1 MSSKSGRENGE
12 LKPKDLKSLSDN
24 LFDVY
29 NQYNDGRI
37 TEQEAKTMTDIA
49 QTIVKVRGQE
59 LNEKRFDFM
68 VKNKI
73 ENQQLKTANNEQ
85 HITIKQ
91 QDGK

>member
-12 LKPKDLKSLSDN
+12 PKTKDLKSLSDN

-68 VKNKI
+68 IQNYI
-73 ENQQLKTANNEQ
+73 EKTQFKTINNE
-85 HITIKQ
+85 K
-91 QDGK
+91 

>member
-1 MSSKSGRENGE
+1 MSSKSGRENGD
-12 LKPKDLKSLSDN
+12 LKTKDLKSLSDN

-73 ENQQLKTANNEQ
+73 ENQQLKTAKNEQ

>member
-1 MSSKSGRENGE
+1 MNSKSGRENGE
-12 LKPKDLKSLSDN
+12 LKTKDLKSLSDN

-37 TEQEAKTMTDIA
+37 KEQEAKTMTDIA

-73 ENQQLKTANNEQ
+73 ENQQLKTAKNEQ
-85 HITIKQ
+85 HITIKK

>member
-68 VKNKI
+68 IQDKI
-73 ENQQLKTANNEQ
+73 EKTQFKTINNE
-85 HITIKQ
+85 K
-91 QDGK
+91 

>member
-1 MSSKSGRENGE
+1 MSSKYGRENRE
-12 LKPKDLKSLSDN
+12 LKTKDLKSLSDN

-73 ENQQLKTANNEQ
+73 ENHNSK
-85 HITIKQ
+85 K

>member
-12 LKPKDLKSLSDN
+12 LKTKDLKSLSDN

-73 ENQQLKTANNEQ
+73 ENQQFKTANNEQ

-91 QDGK
+91 QEGK